1 MNLDAGEGSAEQ
13 RNIAIIADEAHRSHG
28 RKSTRTLH
36 GTILCAIYMYV
47 LQSGSLEL
55 TPHNTHAHTHALHPT
70 TEVLTGFSRQSNRIS
85 YFSFTCTPNFKAL
98 EMFGVRNDKGAY
110 EPFHTYS
117 IDQCIR
123 SSPPTKILFPA
134 CQFTRFARF
143 RLRFRFRFL
152 L

>member
-1 MNLDAGEGSAEQ
+1 VCVCVCVQMNLDAGEESAEQ

-36 GTILCAIYMYV
+36 GTVAFYTLLRRLVIL
-47 LQSGSLEL
+47 SLEL
-55 TPHNTHAHTHALHPT
+55 TRTRTHHKI
-70 TEVLTGFSRQSNRIS
+70 EVLTGFSRQSNRIS

-123 SSPPTKILFPA
+123 SFYS
-134 CQFTRFARF
+134 C
-143 RLRFRFRFL
+143 L
-152 L
+152 LAVH